1 MVTFV
6 NLLSWDGTELR
17 DAGDA
22 LVAASHKYEQVSVD
36 LKAKGLGDGL
46 AGKTAE
52 AEAKARRILADDAED
67 LWSGLGK
74 AGHDFIDAHTTVDAI
89 CDAANNLVSR
99 IKADGLE
106 MSEVGAITPVEE
118 SGPAGEPRSRDVT
131 NLIRGYERERDR
143 LMEQANDTIEFI
155 SSVYDEIASLDDLRM
170 GQVPRS
176 SMPAIKLRTL
186 TGRLVELMI
195 GGLLSVPSCSSISF
209 RNTPLGLGVET
220 EFL

>member
-22 LVAASHKYEQVSVD
+22 LVAASHEYEQVSVD

-46 AGKTAE
+46 AGETAE

-99 IKADGLE
+99 IRPMDWKCLKLGRSLQSRRVDPLGSLAAE
-106 MSEVGAITPVEE
+106 MS
-118 SGPAGEPRSRDVT
+118 
-131 NLIRGYERERDR
+131 LI
-143 LMEQANDTIEFI
+143 
-155 SSVYDEIASLDDLRM
+155 
-170 GQVPRS
+170 
-176 SMPAIKLRTL
+176 
-186 TGRLVELMI
+186 
-195 GGLLSVPSCSSISF
+195 
-209 RNTPLGLGVET
+209 
-220 EFL
+220 